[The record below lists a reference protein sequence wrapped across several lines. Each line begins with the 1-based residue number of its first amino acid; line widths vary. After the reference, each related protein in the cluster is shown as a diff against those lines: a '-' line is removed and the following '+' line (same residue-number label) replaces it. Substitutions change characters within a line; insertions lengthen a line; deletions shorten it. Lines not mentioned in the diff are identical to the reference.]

1 MAHVNEKDESSFT
14 NNTLE
19 RRQLVYAIAKSIIGI
34 SEGVLCYSPLYA
46 GVCLGR
52 PHINLVER
60 PVTGTIPTEHACKL
74 FGCNVR
80 AEKASCL
87 RRIMESPEV
96 LRSFPKPFGVS
107 WNPFGIL
114 SESFGVFWSND
125 VTDQQFK
132 VTFQPSGRSVFVLH
146 GTRMLEA
153 AARAGLT
160 IETPCGGVG
169 ACGKCRVQ
177 ITQGACEPTA
187 AEHGVLTDA
196 ELADGWR
203 LACQSCICSSTMAS
217 IPASSLY
224 ASQTK
229 IVTHAHDQVQTEVEP
244 SIRKIYVELDPPTL
258 ADPTSDLSRL
268 EEQIGPFKA
277 DLTMVR
283 RLNRRLRS
291 QDYKGTAVLGDH
303 RMIGFEKGDTTGQSY
318 GVAMDVGTTTLAAVL
333 LDLTSGEEVA
343 LTSRM
348 NPQVSF
354 GDDVLTRI
362 AHASGSDDDLAELRD
377 AIITATSEMIEEL
390 CRKAN
395 VRKENIYDI
404 TFAGNTTMEH
414 LLCGFD
420 VSQLGVVPF
429 APIHERG
436 LLLRAGELGLPIHRQ
451 ATAYVFPVIGGFV
464 GGDAVAG
471 ILATN
476 LAESDGPVLMIDI
489 GTNGEIVLSAGGELF
504 AASTAAGPAFE
515 GARISCGMRA
525 TRGAIE
531 KVVFNDDVEL
541 SVIGDVEPIGL
552 CGSALID
559 VAAGLL
565 EAGLV
570 TPEGRMLPPE
580 ELPSDLNE
588 KLAARVRSRDGQ
600 VEFVLAEAAK
610 TPVTIT
616 QRDIR
621 ELQLATGAIRAGI
634 NILLKR
640 ANLTA
645 GDLERVL
652 IAGGF
657 GSFIRRNHAQ
667 RIGLLPGQVEHERLR
682 YVGNTALSGAR
693 WALLSTRARKRAEK
707 LAKRVKHV
715 QLSEDATFQ
724 TEFVEAMIFPAGCAE
739 SSGE

>member
-1 MAHVNEKDESSFT
+1 ME
-14 NNTLE
+14 
-19 RRQLVYAIAKSIIGI
+19 
-34 SEGVLCYSPLYA
+34 
-46 GVCLGR
+46 
-52 PHINLVER
+52 
-60 PVTGTIPTEHACKL
+60 
-74 FGCNVR
+74 
-80 AEKASCL
+80 ASCTL
-87 RRIMESPEV
+87 GDTSIQ
-96 LRSFPKPFGVS
+96 RS
-107 WNPFGIL
+107 IDL
-114 SESFGVFWSND
+114 
-125 VTDQQFK
+125 TDQQFK

-160 IETPCGGVG
+160 IETPCGGAGV
-169 ACGKCRVQ
+169 CGKCRVQ
-177 ITQGACEPTA
+177 ITEGACEPTP
-187 AEHGVLTDA
+187 AEQGVLTDA
-196 ELADGWR
+196 ELADDWR
-203 LACQSCICSSTMAS
+203 LACQSCICSPTMAA
-217 IPASSLY
+217 IPASSIY

-229 IVTHAHDQVQTEVEP
+229 IVTHAYDEAEADIEP
-244 SIRKIYVELDPPTL
+244 SIRKIYVELTAPTL
-258 ADPTSDLSRL
+258 ADPASDLSRL
-268 EEQIGPFKA
+268 EEKVGPFKT
-277 DLTMVR
+277 DLKTVR
-283 RLNRRLRS
+283 RFNRRLRS
-291 QDYKGTAVLGDH
+291 EGYKGTAVLSDH
-303 RMIGFEKGDTTGQSY
+303 CLIDFEKGDTTGQSY
-318 GVAMDVGTTTLAAVL
+318 GVAMDIGTTTLAAVL
-333 LDLTSGEEVA
+333 LDLSSGEEVA
-343 LTSRM
+343 LASRM

-354 GDDVLTRI
+354 GDDVLSRI
-362 AHASGSDDDLAELRD
+362 AHASDSAENLEELRD
-377 AIITATSEMIEEL
+377 AIITATAEMIEEL
-390 CRKAN
+390 CREAG
-395 VRKENIYDI
+395 VSRENIYEI
-404 TFAGNTTMEH
+404 TFAGNTAMEH

-420 VSQLGVVPF
+420 VVQLGRVPF

-436 LLLRAGELGLPIHRQ
+436 LLLSAGELGVAIHRN
-451 ATAYVFPVIGGFV
+451 ATAYVFPIIGGFV

-471 ILATN
+471 MLATN
-476 LAESDGPVLMIDI
+476 LDESDGPVLMIDI

-531 KVVFNDDVEL
+531 KVVFNGDVEL

-552 CGSALID
+552 CGSALVD
-559 VAAGLL
+559 AAAGLL
-565 EAGLV
+565 DSGLV

-580 ELPSDLNE
+580 ELPSDLNGS
-588 KLAARVRSRDGQ
+588 LAARVRSRDGQ
-600 VEFVLAEAAK
+600 VEFVLADAAK
-610 TPVTIT
+610 TPVAIT

-667 RIGLLPGQVEHERLR
+667 RIGLLPGEVEHKRLR

-724 TEFVEAMIFPAGCAE
+724 TEFSEAMIFPVGCGL